1 MDASGHDPECSRLR
15 ARIAGRPLP
24 LLAVRSTYS
33 LLRGVVPPAAWGRA
47 LAGLYPPAHR
57 GPWAVLADHDDL
69 LGLPAC
75 SAAWGHERVA
85 VGATLVLP
93 GAEGPRLL
101 LILAPE
107 RSGYARLCTLLSWRH
122 EAAADWRAWLR
133 SDAPPPLALDGLVCL
148 IDDVAWGERLRRG
161 GAEVYWRNHIRPQR
175 CPSGFAAVAAPLLTH
190 LSETTRPV
198 EPVLAAMANG
208 TTLPPRPPP
217 GRGACLSQLPAILDA
232 YAGREDQLARGQAL
246 LARCRHVPGAP
257 VDGVPPLH
265 LPPSRWADAPRL
277 LRRLARAGACR
288 RYGRPLSA
296 AVAARLDHELGVII
310 AKGFAGYLLC
320 VFELARGRRTCGRGS
335 GAASLVCYCLGLT
348 NVDPIRYR
356 LVFERFLA
364 PERIDPPDLDIDF
377 PWDERDAVL
386 AAAVHTYGRAH
397 VAMVVTHNRL
407 NERGALREV
416 ARVFGLSDHVIS
428 NVLDDLRLRR
438 RFGAAD
444 AAEPPERAPPW
455 PAILATAAA
464 VRGAP
469 RHLGLHCGGVV
480 ITPEPIREL
489 VPVHDAAKRLADGSP
504 VPAIAWEKDG
514 AEAMGLVKIDLLGN
528 RSLAV
533 IRDALA
539 DLREDGVVIDTA
551 RWRPEDD
558 PATRRLVATGA
569 TMGCFYIESPA
580 MRQLQ
585 AKVGSGSFDRLVVHS
600 SIIRPAANRWIATY
614 LERHHHHRRT
624 GRFEDDW
631 FVHPCLRELLSE
643 TYGII
648 SYQEDVML
656 VAQRM
661 AGFDSAGANALRKAL
676 GKADTARRLAAL
688 SDAFHAGCRERGV
701 EPAAAAAVWDMI
713 TSFSGYS
720 FCKAHSASYAMVSFQ
735 CAWLKAHHP
744 AHFLARVI
752 ANEGGF
758 YHPTAYVEE
767 ARRCGVAIRG
777 PDVGSSGWATRR
789 EGMGAIRLGLQ
800 LVAGLGQ
807 EAARRICAA
816 RAQAPFTGLRD
827 LRHRCRLGSDELR
840 ALFAAGALDRLVAPQ
855 DIAARAWIVATV
867 AREQL
872 PPAGGAQT
880 RLALG
885 QPDAGDPRPPPLPSV
900 DPVEHARRRHAALG
914 LLPERHPFAVL
925 WDLPDRRWRCAAI
938 TVACAGARVGVI
950 ARCITRKQVV
960 ATCEREGPA
969 PRREPMAF
977 VTLED
982 ESGLLE
988 TVWFPEAYRRY
999 GRLLEEADAPLAVS
1013 GRVQVDHGCVALMV
1027 ESVRRWRPTPRR
1039 APASVAR

>member
-1 MDASGHDPECSRLR
+1 MDASTGAPELSRLR
-15 ARIAGRPLP
+15 ARIGGRPLP
-24 LLAVRSTYS
+24 LLALRSTYS
-33 LLRGVVPPAAWGRA
+33 LLRGVVAPAAWGEA
-47 LAGLYPPAHR
+47 LAAVYPPEHR

-75 SAAWGHERVA
+75 CDAWGHERVG

-93 GAEGPRLL
+93 GGEGPRLL

-107 RSGYARLCTLLSWRH
+107 RSGYARLCSLLSWRH
-122 EAAADWRAWLR
+122 EAATDWRAWLA
-133 SDAPPPLALDGLVCL
+133 SDAPPPLNLAGLVCL

-161 GAEVYWRNHIRPQR
+161 GAEVYWRNHIRPRR
-175 CPSGFAAVAAPLLTH
+175 CPPGFAAVAAPLLTH
-190 LSETTRPV
+190 LSPASRPI
-198 EPVLAAMANG
+198 EPVLAAMAGG

-232 YAGREDQLARGQAL
+232 YAGREDQLARGQTL

-257 VDGVPPLH
+257 VDGVAPLH
-265 LPPSRWADAPRL
+265 LPPSRWSDPPRL
-277 LRRLARAGACR
+277 LRRLARAGAHR
-288 RYGRPLSA
+288 RYGTPLPA
-296 AVAARLDHELGVII
+296 AVAARLDHELGVIG

-320 VFELARGRRTCGRGS
+320 VFDLARGRRTCGRGS

-364 PERIDPPDLDIDF
+364 PERTDPPDLDIDF

-386 AAAVHTYGRAH
+386 AAAVQTYGRDH
-397 VAMVVTHNRL
+397 VGMVVTHNRL
-407 NERGALREV
+407 NQRGALREV
-416 ARVFGLSDHVIS
+416 ARVFGLSDHVIGP
-428 NVLDDLRLRR
+428 VLDDLRLCR
-438 RFGAAD
+438 RFGAPD
-444 AAEPPERAPPW
+444 GAEAPTLAPPW
-455 PAILATAAA
+455 PTILATAAA

-489 VPVHDAAKRLADGSP
+489 VPVHDAAKRLEDGSP

-533 IRDALA
+533 IRDTLA
-539 DLREDGVVIDTA
+539 DLREDGVAIDTA
-551 RWRPEDD
+551 RWRPDDD

-600 SIIRPAANRWIATY
+600 SIIRPAANRWIAAY

-624 GRFEDDW
+624 GRLEDDW

-688 SDAFHAGCRERGV
+688 ADAFHAGCRERGV
-701 EPAAAAAVWDMI
+701 APAAATAVWDMI

-752 ANEGGF
+752 ANAGGF
-758 YHPTAYVEE
+758 YHPAAYVEE

-777 PDVGSSGWATRR
+777 PDVGRSEWATRR

-800 LVAGLGQ
+800 LVAGLGR
-807 EAARRICAA
+807 EPARRICAA
-816 RAQAPFTGLRD
+816 RACAPFAGLRD
-827 LRHRCRLGSDELR
+827 LRRRCRLERDQLR
-840 ALFAAGALDRLVAPQ
+840 ALFTAGALDRLVAP
-855 DIAARAWIVATV
+855 DDSAARAWIVAAV
-867 AREQL
+867 AREPL
-872 PPAGGAQT
+872 PPAGDAQT
-880 RLALG
+880 CLALE
-885 QPDAGDPRPPPLPSV
+885 QPAVGDPRPPPLPPV
-900 DPVEHARRRHAALG
+900 DPLEHVRRRHAALG
-914 LLPERHPFAVL
+914 LLPERHPFSVL
-925 WDLPDRRWRCAAI
+925 WTLPAQRLRCAAI
-938 TVACAGARVGVI
+938 TAARVGAQVRVI

-960 ATCEREGPA
+960 ATYDRAGPA

-982 ESGLLE
+982 ETGLLE

-999 GRLLEEADAPLAVS
+999 GRLLEDAGAPLEVT
-1013 GRVQVDHGCVALMV
+1013 GRVQVDHGCVALAIA
-1027 ESVRRWRPTPRR
+1027 SVRRWRP
-1039 APASVAR
+1039 APARVVAR